1 MRPPVS
7 GERFDKEFELV
18 GLVRRDPTSTVGWYR
33 DRATRELGL
42 VRRLVATRRADVE
55 ARAALVAEAEYLRR
69 VAPRAGL
76 AADARTLEDG
86 ELYLLYDDSGGVELS
101 RVLLL
106 LDAAGFGLTPA
117 AAIVCVSELVAAV
130 ITLSR
135 QAPPLVDGEFGH
147 GELTPDAVL
156 LGSDG
161 FARAHDARFL
171 VSGEPP
177 DDTRGRRLCTAP
189 ELEGSGLRGTPTGDV
204 YAIGALV
211 AALVFG
217 EAELSGIEPLDERV
231 RRAAEQVPAPLSQPF
246 VSAIARAVST
256 EPAQRF
262 GSVDTLR
269 AALRLAVEVD
279 LEQWRGVCGALAEVA
294 DALRAVP
301 RGETLEPGRLEALVA
316 ALAAQPTV
324 LMPRRAEPP
333 RRLSLVPRRP
343 TLSPRPR
350 ADTLAEAPI
359 RARSTAP
366 PAPHPLAGSAS
377 AQRAPLL
384 DDPQLVTP
392 PVAGDAPTIT
402 DPQLRLAELL
412 GARRDA
418 WPSDAPD
425 RSGPG
430 AAGATAAGA
439 GPPARPSRPP
449 TGATTA
455 SGRPAPRPSTAA
467 RAPTFPPPAASDE
480 GVAWWLVLAVIG
492 VGIAVLGGLALV
504 GSSPR

>member
-1 MRPPVS
+1 VS
-7 GERFDKEFELV
+7 GERFDRDFELV

-33 DRATRELGL
+33 DRTTRELGL
-42 VRRLVATRRADVE
+42 VRRLIEPRRADVE

-69 VAPRAGL
+69 VATRAGL
-76 AADARTLEDG
+76 AADARTLDDG
-86 ELYLLYDDSGGVELS
+86 ELFLLYDDAGGVELA

-106 LDAAGFGLTPA
+106 LDAAGFGLTPT
-117 AAIVCVSELVAAV
+117 AAIVCVSELVSAV

-135 QAPPLVDGEFGH
+135 HAPPLVEGEFGH
-147 GELTPDAVL
+147 GELTPDAIL

-217 EAELSGIEPLDERV
+217 EAALSGVEPLDDRV
-231 RRAAEQVPAPLSQPF
+231 RRAAEQLPAPLPQPF
-246 VSAIARAVST
+246 VSAVARAVAT
-256 EPAQRF
+256 DPAQRF

-269 AALRLAVEVD
+269 AALRLAVEID
-279 LEQWRGVCGALAEVA
+279 LERWRGVCGALADVA

-316 ALAAQPTV
+316 ALAAQTSV
-324 LMPRRAEPP
+324 LMPRRSEPP
-333 RRLSLVPRRP
+333 RRISLVPRRP
-343 TLSPRPR
+343 TLSPRLRVDP
-350 ADTLAEAPI
+350 LAETPSAPR
-359 RARSTAP
+359 RAQSTAP
-366 PAPHPLAGSAS
+366 PAPPLFSRG
-377 AQRAPLL
+377 APPLGAPPL
-384 DDPQLVTP
+384 GAPPLEAP
-392 PVAGDAPTIT
+392 PVAGDTPTIT
-402 DPQLRLAELL
+402 DPQLRLADLSGE
-412 GARRDA
+412 RRDA
-418 WPSDAPD
+418 WPSDAPQ
-425 RSGPG
+425 RAPRP
-430 AAGATAAGA
+430 

-449 TGATTA
+449 TALGPTP
-455 SGRPAPRPSTAA
+455 SGRPAPRPSTSA
-467 RAPTFPPPAASDE
+467 RAPTVPPPAASDE

-492 VGIAVLGGLALV
+492 LGVAVLGGLALV
-504 GSSPR
+504 GSAPR

>member
-1 MRPPVS
+1 MS
-7 GERFDKEFELV
+7 GERFDKDFELV

-42 VRRLVATRRADVE
+42 VRRLIAPRRADVE
-55 ARAALVAEAEYLRR
+55 ARAALVAESEYLRR
-69 VAPRAGL
+69 VATRAGL

-106 LDAAGFGLTPA
+106 LDAAGFGLTPT

-130 ITLSR
+130 ITLSGH
-135 QAPPLVDGEFGH
+135 APPLVEGEFGH

-189 ELEGSGLRGTPTGDV
+189 ELEGSGLRGTPAGDV

-217 EAELSGIEPLDERV
+217 EAGLSGVEPLDERV
-231 RRAAEQVPAPLSQPF
+231 RRAAEQLPASLPQPF
-246 VSAIARAVST
+246 VSAIARAVAT
-256 EPAQRF
+256 DPAQRF

-269 AALRLAVEVD
+269 AALRLAVEID
-279 LEQWRGVCGALAEVA
+279 LERWRSVCGALADVA

-324 LMPRRAEPP
+324 LMPRRSEPP
-333 RRLSLVPRRP
+333 RRISLVPRRP
-343 TLSPRPR
+343 TLSPRLRVDP
-350 ADTLAEAPI
+350 LAETPSAPR
-359 RARSTAP
+359 RAISTAP
-366 PAPHPLAGSAS
+366 PAPPLFASGAPALAGP
-377 AQRAPLL
+377 PL
-384 DDPQLVTP
+384 VAP
-392 PVAGDAPTIT
+392 PVAGDTPTIT
-402 DPQLRLAELL
+402 DPQLRLADLS

-418 WPSDAPD
+418 WPSDGPARAASGAPPT
-425 RSGPG
+425 S
-430 AAGATAAGA
+430 
-439 GPPARPSRPP
+439 ARPSRPP
-449 TGATTA
+449 TLAPTP

-467 RAPTFPPPAASDE
+467 RAPTLPPPKASDE

-504 GSSPR
+504 GSAPR

>member
-1 MRPPVS
+1 VS
-7 GERFDKEFELV
+7 GERFDRDFELV

-33 DRATRELGL
+33 DRTTRELGL
-42 VRRLVATRRADVE
+42 VRRLIEPRRADVE

-69 VAPRAGL
+69 VATRAGL
-76 AADARTLEDG
+76 AADARTLDDG
-86 ELYLLYDDSGGVELS
+86 ELFLLYDDAGGVELA

-106 LDAAGFGLTPA
+106 LDAAGFGLTPT
-117 AAIVCVSELVAAV
+117 AAIVCVSELVSAV

-135 QAPPLVDGEFGH
+135 HAPPLVEGEFGH
-147 GELTPDAVL
+147 GELTPDAIL

-217 EAELSGIEPLDERV
+217 EAALSGVEPLDDRV
-231 RRAAEQVPAPLSQPF
+231 RRAAEQLPAPLPQPF
-246 VSAIARAVST
+246 VSAVARAVAT
-256 EPAQRF
+256 DPAQRF

-269 AALRLAVEVD
+269 AALRLAVEID
-279 LEQWRGVCGALAEVA
+279 LERWRGVCGALADVA

-316 ALAAQPTV
+316 ALAAQTSV
-324 LMPRRAEPP
+324 LMPRRSEPP
-333 RRLSLVPRRP
+333 RRISLVPRRP
-343 TLSPRPR
+343 TLSPRLR
-350 ADTLAEAPI
+350 VDLLAETPSAPR
-359 RARSTAP
+359 RAQSTAP
-366 PAPHPLAGSAS
+366 PAPPLFSRG
-377 AQRAPLL
+377 APPLGAPPL
-384 DDPQLVTP
+384 GAPPLEAP
-392 PVAGDAPTIT
+392 PVAGDTPTIT
-402 DPQLRLAELL
+402 DPQLRLADLSGE
-412 GARRDA
+412 RRDA
-418 WPSDAPD
+418 WPSDAPQ
-425 RSGPG
+425 RAPRP
-430 AAGATAAGA
+430 

-449 TGATTA
+449 TALGPTP
-455 SGRPAPRPSTAA
+455 SGRPAPRPSTSA
-467 RAPTFPPPAASDE
+467 RAPTVPPPAASDE

-492 VGIAVLGGLALV
+492 LGVAVLGGLALV
-504 GSSPR
+504 GSAPR